1 MSKTRDPFPT
11 TPNKVE
17 FWTKW
22 VEKSAFL
29 AKTLP
34 GGWGGGRRDETK
46 ADQKI
51 VIKSR
56 VQCNNYLEWLFHTS
70 ICICIFTVHKADT
83 SVLLYRRPPACTVL
97 GRLYKGMSAL
107 LVVILCSSENFL
119 GAMNGY
125 GLAMFRGN
133 WDFSFTFGIFLA
145 LQEFCTGVV
154 SLDRSPRY
162 SKLLCKRIGFIR
174 YHGTFI
180 FVVVGFACVL
190 CSWVYPEH
198 THVLLPVQRYVALAH
213 AQAMYLYCV
222 CVVL

>member
-1 MSKTRDPFPT
+1 M
-11 TPNKVE
+11 
-17 FWTKW
+17 
-22 VEKSAFL
+22 
-29 AKTLP
+29 
-34 GGWGGGRRDETK
+34 GGKECFFGQNIAGGVGGGGGGGGGGRRDETK

-97 GRLYKGMSAL
+97 CRLYKGMSAL

>member
-1 MSKTRDPFPT
+1 MWYH
-11 TPNKVE
+11 N
-17 FWTKW
+17 WLLI
-22 VEKSAFL
+22 FL
-29 AKTLP
+29 KFHCL
-34 GGWGGGRRDETK
+34 
-46 ADQKI
+46 
-51 VIKSR
+51 S
-56 VQCNNYLEWLFHTS
+56 YLYCTQ
-70 ICICIFTVHKADT
+70 ADT
-83 SVLLYRRPPACTVL
+83 SVLLCRRPPACTVL
-97 GRLYKGMSAL
+97 GRLYKGMFAL

-133 WDFSFTFGIFLA
+133 LSLFIHFFIFPA

-180 FVVVGFACVL
+180 FCGCRFCMRIMLMRVPWAH
-190 CSWVYPEH
+190 S
-198 THVLLPVQRYVALAH
+198 VQRYVALAH